1 MDIKAQIEKV
11 VETVTKDKS
20 LLTQFQT
27 EPVKAVEKVLGID
40 LPDDIINKVV
50 DGVKTKITADK
61 ISDTFLKKMPGL
73 IQKSPGF
80 LSILNNQYH
89 ILPARHTYRCWRK
102 SPGSAPRLLRA
113 SCINFSASSSS
124 YASRRSCAFWHDSR
138 RFCGME

>member
-11 VETVTKDKS
+11 VETVTKDTS

-61 ISDTFLKKMPGL
+61 ISDTFDAIKKL
-73 IQKSPGF
+73 F
-80 LSILNNQYH
+80 
-89 ILPARHTYRCWRK
+89 
-102 SPGSAPRLLRA
+102 
-113 SCINFSASSSS
+113 
-124 YASRRSCAFWHDSR
+124 
-138 RFCGME
+138 

>member
-50 DGVKTKITADK
+50 DVVKTKITADK
-61 ISDTFLKKMPGL
+61 ISDTFDAIKKL
-73 IQKSPGF
+73 F
-80 LSILNNQYH
+80 
-89 ILPARHTYRCWRK
+89 
-102 SPGSAPRLLRA
+102 
-113 SCINFSASSSS
+113 
-124 YASRRSCAFWHDSR
+124 
-138 RFCGME
+138 